1 MSITSVDQTLGNQV
15 KTANKKGQV
24 AMHEDGNRRSR
35 NEWGSPAKTVK
46 KKKRNFFHGYNLGK
60 HPYSES
66 KGKELKIFMEVENK
80 FQGLRSPEDR
90 NFKTG

>member
-24 AMHEDGNRRSR
+24 AMDEDGNRRSR

-46 KKKRNFFHGYNLGK
+46 KKKKKEGIFFTATTLGSTLILKAKGRN
-60 HPYSES
+60 
-66 KGKELKIFMEVENK
+66 
-80 FQGLRSPEDR
+80 
-90 NFKTG
+90 

>member
-24 AMHEDGNRRSR
+24 AMDEDGNRRSR

-46 KKKRNFFHGYNLGK
+46 KKKKKKRKEFFSRLQ
-60 HPYSES
+60 PWEA
-66 KGKELKIFMEVENK
+66 LLF
-80 FQGLRSPEDR
+80 
-90 NFKTG
+90 

>member
-46 KKKRNFFHGYNLGK
+46 KKKKRKEFFFTATTLGSTLILKAKGRN
-60 HPYSES
+60 
-66 KGKELKIFMEVENK
+66 
-80 FQGLRSPEDR
+80 
-90 NFKTG
+90 

>member
-24 AMHEDGNRRSR
+24 AMNEDGNRRSR

-46 KKKRNFFHGYNLGK
+46 KKKKGRNFFSRLQ
-60 HPYSES
+60 PWEA
-66 KGKELKIFMEVENK
+66 LLF
-80 FQGLRSPEDR
+80 
-90 NFKTG
+90 

>member
-1 MSITSVDQTLGNQV
+1 MDQTLGNQV

-46 KKKRNFFHGYNLGK
+46 KKKKKRKEFFFTATTLGSTLILKAKGRN
-60 HPYSES
+60 
-66 KGKELKIFMEVENK
+66 
-80 FQGLRSPEDR
+80 
-90 NFKTG
+90 